1 MKKVLCS
8 ILPILAIALVIAMVS
23 GAAFA
28 QDSENFNV
36 NYFANATA
44 SGAPSATLR
53 FTEHAGTGLTDVCA
67 MIYVY
72 GADQQPVE
80 CCGCHVTQ
88 NGLQTINVNTQLL
101 ANPLFGPGSVPNNG
115 TILVVAGIPT
125 SGGPSGP
132 KGNNDTACDPANVDT
147 NGLVELD
154 TYLTHIQ
161 NKVSTS
167 WPITESGGEEVEE
180 YLSSAELGLIESD
193 CSFVEQ
199 RSSGHGV
206 CDCGAFES
214 LK

>member
-36 NYFANATA
+36 NYFSNATV
-44 SGAPSATLR
+44 SGAPPATLR

-67 MIYVY
+67 MIYLY
-72 GADQQPVE
+72 DPEQEPIA

-88 NGLQTINVNTQLL
+88 NGLQTINVNTNLL
-101 ANPLFGPGSVPNNG
+101 VNPMFGAGSVPNDG
-115 TILVVAGIPT
+115 VLLTIAGIPT
-125 SGGPSGP
+125 SGGPAGP

-147 NGLVELD
+147 NSNVEID

-161 NKVSTS
+161 NKVGTAF
-167 WPITESGGEEVEE
+167 PITEAGGEQTEE
-180 YLSSAELGLIESD
+180 YLSSQELGLLESD
-193 CSFVEQ
+193 CTFIEG
-199 RSSGHGV
+199 RASGHGV
-206 CDCGAFES
+206 CDCGAFEA